1 MKCLEFMVS
10 VNIVLKRGSVKASYF
25 FLYHC
30 KTCGMNIKKKKIGIQ
45 QTRMLCWFSLFNHR
59 NIAMVVK

>member
-10 VNIVLKRGSVKASYF
+10 VNIVLKRGSVRALQF

-30 KTCGMNIKKKKIGIQ
+30 KTSGMNIKKKKK
-45 QTRMLCWFSLFNHR
+45 HR
-59 NIAMVVK
+59 NTIDTQVVLFFFV